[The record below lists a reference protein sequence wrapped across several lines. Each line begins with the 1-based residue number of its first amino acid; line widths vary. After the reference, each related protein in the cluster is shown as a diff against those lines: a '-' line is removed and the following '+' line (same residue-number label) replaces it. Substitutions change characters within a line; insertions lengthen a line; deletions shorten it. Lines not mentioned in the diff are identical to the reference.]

1 MGAHLL
7 IGHAF
12 LYGMCAEFP
21 TGNRKRITRVN
32 ACESETSATGHF
44 AFSEFANAT
53 ALPFARRPRA
63 SGFTSET
70 PTCLP
75 SYHGMLAITR
85 SPHELQPTHPTRRAA
100 RPAGQPLSEPSKR
113 AIDASRAGGTP
124 ASATGAWHLNC
135 VAGMARAACNSVNYG
150 RSTRA

>member
-1 MGAHLL
+1 MH
-7 IGHAF
+7 F
-12 LYGMCAEFP
+12 YTVCVPNSEFP

-85 SPHELQPTHPTRRAA
+85 SPHELQPTHPTPRAA

-113 AIDASRAGGTP
+113 AIDARRAGGTP
-124 ASATGAWHLNC
+124 ASATGARH
-135 VAGMARAACNSVNYG
+135 AGISIWGTPSLTGTCHNFTDGEVV
-150 RSTRA
+150 TCPC